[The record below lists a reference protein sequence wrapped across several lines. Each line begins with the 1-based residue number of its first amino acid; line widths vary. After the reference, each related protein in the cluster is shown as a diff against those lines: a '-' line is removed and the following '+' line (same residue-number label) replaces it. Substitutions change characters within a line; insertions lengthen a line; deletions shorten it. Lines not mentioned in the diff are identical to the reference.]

1 MEAMNF
7 KKKKILDEIIRV
19 NHAGEFGAQQI
30 YSGQIK
36 FTKEPEL
43 KETLNQIAEEE
54 DVHLS
59 YFEDLMIKKRVRPT
73 LMSPLWKLGGFSLG
87 AFTAILGKDY
97 VMACTEAVETI
108 IVDHY
113 KSQIGQIEEVEIQ
126 KKIEK
131 FLNDEAEHQMT
142 GMTQIK
148 KNDFKL
154 KVFKKFIKVITK
166 IAIKVSKKI

>member
-1 MEAMNF
+1 MSL

-30 YSGQIK
+30 YAGQIK
-36 FTKEPEL
+36 FTKEPKL
-43 KETLNQIAEEE
+43 KKPLRQIAKDE
-54 DVHLS
+54 DEHLS
-59 YFEDLMIKKRVRPT
+59 YFEDLMIEKRVRPT

-113 KSQIGQIEEVEIQ
+113 KSQIGQIEEIEIQ

-131 FLNDEAEHQMT
+131 FLNDEAGHQLT
-142 GMTQIK
+142 GMNQIK
-148 KNDFKL
+148 NNDFKL

>member
-1 MEAMNF
+1 MSL

-30 YSGQIK
+30 YAGQIK

-43 KETLNQIAEEE
+43 KKTLNKIAEEE
-54 DVHLS
+54 DEHLS
-59 YFEDLMIKKRVRPT
+59 YFEDLMIEKRVRPT

-113 KSQIGQIEEVEIQ
+113 KSQIGQIEEIEIQ

-131 FLNDEAEHQMT
+131 FLNDEAGHQLT
-142 GMTQIK
+142 GMNQIK
-148 KNDFKL
+148 NNDFKL